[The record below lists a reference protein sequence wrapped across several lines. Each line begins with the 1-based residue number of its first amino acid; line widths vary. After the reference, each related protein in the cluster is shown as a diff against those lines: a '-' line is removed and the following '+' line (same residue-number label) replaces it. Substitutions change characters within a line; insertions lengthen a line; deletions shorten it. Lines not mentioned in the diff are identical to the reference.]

1 MMVRFTLLAL
11 GENWVCIYDLKGG
24 RTARVYFERERG
36 EMRCALCSSSECP
49 HAGYAWG
56 VLDRYRKR
64 KPSTL
69 ILFIPDTLHD
79 GGESIQP

>member
-24 RTARVYFERERG
+24 APPASTSKGKG